1 MFPQALRNL
10 GVAAL
15 LSAGVA
21 LTGAFATGCSA
32 PSDTSNNAV
41 VGQAAP
47 ATQADAQP
55 GRPPQPPGLADPNSK
70 CTDQYDYS
78 ADSRSNAEIN
88 SIGDSTHTCPPVQHG

>member
-1 MFPQALRNL
+1 MFPQPLRNF

-21 LTGAFATGCSA
+21 LTGAFATGCSL
-32 PSDTSNNAV
+32 PSDTSDNAA
-41 VGQAAP
+41 VGRTAAAP
-47 ATQADAQP
+47 AAQTDAQP
-55 GRPPQPPGLADPNSK
+55 GQVPLPPGPRDPNMK

-88 SIGDSTHTCPPVQHG
+88 SVSDTTCPPIQHG